1 MEGSDTQPSLCLTL
15 RPPPS
20 PLSVQ
25 LMSSLLA
32 GAALGSINGDVLSDA
47 LGRRRGLL
55 LAAPPLLLGSVL
67 CALARSLASLLAGR
81 FIVGVSVGMMS
92 VMVPM

>member
-1 MEGSDTQPSLCLTL
+1 MPPHRC
-15 RPPPS
+15 PPP
-20 PLSVQ
+20 PL
-25 LMSSLLA
+25 
-32 GAALGSINGDVLSDA
+32 ALGSINGDVLSDA

-67 CALARSLASLLAGR
+67 CALSRSLASLLAGR